1 VLWIKTPR
9 LCHFATSRDV
19 PAVSGEPAESGPAR
33 ERLDRTA
40 VGLDRGTQRGD
51 ACGTMNVQHVYD
63 EGLCMQC
70 GACEGVCPTGSVSL
84 TWDLRVGYRLTVEA
98 QSCTDC
104 GRCHEACPGPGLD
117 FAPGAWWRERNG
129 SAPSEDFLGPW
140 RQLWFGWAADETV
153 RREGASGGVATA
165 LMKAALETGAV
176 DAVVAVRMSAANP
189 LEAEGVIC
197 HSPAEV
203 AACRGSKYTA
213 VAVNVALRRI
223 LEEPGRYALVG
234 LPCHI
239 QGLRLAQRRS
249 RRLRERVVFTLGIFC
264 GLTHEPRAT
273 AVAARQV
280 GLDPAELSLVSYRG
294 PGWPGGMRLE
304 TRRGAV
310 RWRNYPGYVDR
321 RFTALIPPRCRIC
334 PDALVE
340 LADISV
346 GDAWLDRFAGSDGV
360 SDVIVRTPQGERL
373 LAAAAEYLILQP
385 AGPEEMIAT
394 QSETRHMKRDL
405 CRGHLWLRSM
415 ARLPLPSYPG
425 LELSASVG
433 DRLRGVA
440 DAAQECLYRSVV
452 DRRSPV

>member
-1 VLWIKTPR
+1 MLWIKTPR

-51 ACGTMNVQHVYD
+51 AYGTMNVQHVYD

-440 DAAQECLYRSVV
+440 DAAQERLSRLIVN
-452 DRRSPV
+452 RRCPD